1 MSPLHLEIRGD
12 GAPLVL
18 LHGWGLN
25 VRIWDALVP
34 ALEAHRQLVAIDLP
48 GHGRSP
54 WCAECAAAGAQVQW
68 IGRSVADRI
77 GTAPYALLGWSLG
90 AQLALRWAAQPPAG
104 LRPPAHLI
112 LIAATPRFTVAPD
125 WPHGTPQARLLRVA
139 EGLQSDYQRTVSE
152 FLELQVR
159 GSAAGAAV
167 LERLRAALF
176 THGEALPEALA
187 ADLALLRTTDL
198 RGGLGGID
206 APTLVVAGQYDRVV
220 PPAASRALAAA
231 MPHARL
237 VEVRRAA
244 HAPFLSHTAEV
255 AALLAQF
262 LTSK

>member
-1 MSPLHLEIRGD
+1 MSELHLETRGD

-25 VRIWDALVP
+25 VRVWDALAP
-34 ALEAHRQLVAIDLP
+34 LLEAHRRLVTVDLP

-54 WCAECAAAGAQVQW
+54 WRPDRAGASAQLDGV
-68 IGRSVADRI
+68 GRAVAARI
-77 GTAPYALLGWSLG
+77 GSAPYALLGWSLG
-90 AQLALRWAAQPPAG
+90 AQLALRWAAQPPAD
-104 LRPPAHLI
+104 LRPPAHLV
-112 LIAATPRFTVAPD
+112 LIAATPRFTAAPD
-125 WPHGTPQARLLRVA
+125 WPHGTPEARLLRMA
-139 EGLQSDYQRTVSE
+139 EGLQSDYQQTVSE

-159 GSAAGAAV
+159 GSAAGEAV

-176 THGEALPEALA
+176 THGEAVPEALT

-198 RGGLGGID
+198 RRGLGGID
-206 APTLVVAGQYDRVV
+206 TPTLVLAGQYDRVV

-231 MPHARL
+231 MPHGSL
-237 VEVRRAA
+237 VEVHRGA

-262 LTSK
+262 LTST